1 MKGIVYMIP
10 LPLGEN
16 DPIEVIPATVYKVI
30 NDIDTY
36 IVENIRT
43 ARRYLRK
50 INIQKPIDSLRF
62 LELNEHTQA
71 TDIVGYLDDC
81 VAGRHVGVMS
91 EAGCPGVADP
101 GSAIARMAHQKGIR
115 VIPMVG
121 PSSILLS
128 LMASGFNG
136 QSFAFNGYLPVK
148 SPERSSKLKALELK
162 AGKEH
167 QTQIFIEAPYR
178 NNQMVQD
185 ILTHC
190 NPSTLL
196 CIACDISLETEFIKT
211 LSVGSWKSQ
220 VPELHKK
227 PVIFLLNRD

>member
-1 MKGIVYMIP
+1 MIP
-10 LPLGEN
+10 LPLGDN
-16 DPIEVIPATVYKVI
+16 DPIEVIPASVYKVI

-62 LELNEHTQA
+62 LELNEHTQP
-71 TDIVGYLDDC
+71 TEILGYLDGCLD
-81 VAGRHVGVMS
+81 GRHVGVMS

-101 GSAIARMAHQKGIR
+101 GSVIARMAHQKGIR
-115 VIPMVG
+115 VVPMVG
-121 PSSILLS
+121 PSSIMLS

-136 QSFAFNGYLPVK
+136 QSFAFNGYIPVK
-148 SPERSSKLKALELK
+148 SPERAAKLKALELRS
-162 AGKEH
+162 GKEN

-178 NNQMVQD
+178 NNQLVQD
-185 ILTHC
+185 MLTHC
-190 NPSTLL
+190 SPSTML
-196 CIACDISLETEFIKT
+196 CIACDISLETEFIRT
-211 LSVGSWKSQ
+211 LSIGAWKGQ

-227 PVIFLLNRD
+227 PVIYLLHRD